1 MAAKTLADRQGYVV
15 EGKRRLRI
23 RRQTKSGLS
32 QRQQTRFLEALAE
45 TCNVLLSAHTAG
57 VRPQRVY
64 DLKARDA
71 SFRLGWDR
79 ALAAGYAELE
89 LIMLRRALHGVEK
102 VVKAPDGKLT
112 VMTQYSDRLG
122 LALLKMHREGA
133 GYADEHDVQ
142 TEEHREACD
151 RIAARLERLRDLD
164 EEPGEGAAIE
174 TKAKPDRLTLIRT
187 QLGRSRKL
195 AGR

>member
-1 MAAKTLADRQGYVV
+1 MGLADKQGFVV
-15 EGKRRLRI
+15 EGKSRPRV
-23 RRQTKSGLS
+23 RRQAKPGLS
-32 QRQQTRFLEALAE
+32 ERQQQRFLEALAE
-45 TCNVLLSAHTAG
+45 TCNVLLSAQTAG

-102 VVKAPDGKLT
+102 MVKAPDGKLT
-112 VMTQYSDRLG
+112 VMMQYSDRLG

-133 GYADEHDVQ
+133 SYADEHDVE
-142 TEEHREACD
+142 TEEHREACE
-151 RIAARLERLRDLD
+151 RIMARLDRL
-164 EEPGEGAAIE
+164 GEQNEAAAIE
-174 TKAKPDRLTLIRT
+174 TKGRADRLEIVRRGLR
-187 QLGRSRKL
+187 QVRAL
-195 AGR
+195 ASQ

>member
-1 MAAKTLADRQGYVV
+1 MGLADKKGYVV
-15 EGKRRLRI
+15 EGKSRPRI
-23 RRQTKSGLS
+23 RRQAKPGLS
-32 QRQQTRFLEALAE
+32 ERQRRRFLEALAG
-45 TCNVLLSAHTAG
+45 TCNVSLSAQTAG

-112 VMTQYSDRLG
+112 VMIHYSDRLG

-133 GYADEHDVQ
+133 SYADEHDVE
-142 TEEHREACD
+142 TEEHREACE
-151 RIAARLERLRDLD
+151 RIVARLERLREQN
-164 EEPGEGAAIE
+164 EEPAEPSIE
-174 TKAKPDRLTLIRT
+174 TKARPDRLALIR
-187 QLGRSRKL
+187 QMLGRSRS
-195 AGR
+195 AGQ